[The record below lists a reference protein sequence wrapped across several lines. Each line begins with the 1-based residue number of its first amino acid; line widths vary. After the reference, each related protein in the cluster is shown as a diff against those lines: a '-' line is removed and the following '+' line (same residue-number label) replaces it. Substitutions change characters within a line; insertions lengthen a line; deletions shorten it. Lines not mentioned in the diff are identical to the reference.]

1 MSRVAEPDPKALDE
15 MFNRVLHT
23 EDDALTAA
31 REAADAAGM
40 PAIEVSAQHGKLLYL
55 LATAMGAGRVLEIG
69 TLAGYSTINLARAV
83 GPGGRVV
90 TLEYEP
96 DACRRGTGEPG
107 TRRRRGPRRGDR
119 RRRAGHPAA
128 LAGRGETF
136 DLIFIDAD
144 KENNVAYVEWA
155 IKLGRAGSIIV
166 VDNIARFGRVL
177 EPAADDH
184 QARAV
189 RDMLEMMGEHPR
201 LEAAAI
207 QTVGT
212 KGWDGF
218 AVAIVTRS
226 RSVVGD
232 SSDLVLPRMTPNG
245 RNLDVDGLVDRR
257 LQRRLPD
264 NGIRKRNDNIA
275 MHQSISILTYWLS
288 ARATTAPLSR

>member
-1 MSRVAEPDPKALDE
+1 VSRVTEPDPKVLDE
-15 MFNRVLHT
+15 MFNHVLNT

-40 PAIEVSAQHGKLLYL
+40 PPIEVSAQHGKLLYL

-83 GPGGRVV
+83 GSGGRVV

-96 DACRRGTGEPG
+96 DHADVARANLK
-107 TRRRRGPRRGDR
+107 
-119 RRRAGHPAA
+119 RAGVEDRVEVIVGAA
-128 LAGRGETF
+128 LDTLPRLADRGETF

-144 KENNVAYVEWA
+144 KENNVAYVDWA

-201 LEAAAI
+201 LDAAAI

-218 AVAIVTRS
+218 AVALVTE
-226 RSVVGD
+226 
-232 SSDLVLPRMTPNG
+232 
-245 RNLDVDGLVDRR
+245 
-257 LQRRLPD
+257 
-264 NGIRKRNDNIA
+264 
-275 MHQSISILTYWLS
+275 
-288 ARATTAPLSR
+288 